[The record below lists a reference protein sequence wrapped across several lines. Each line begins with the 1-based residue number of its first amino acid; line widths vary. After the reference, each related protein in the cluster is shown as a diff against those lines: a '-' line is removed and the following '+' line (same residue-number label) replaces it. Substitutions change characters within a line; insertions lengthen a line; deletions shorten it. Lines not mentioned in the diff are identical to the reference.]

1 MSNREKGILVFMAIV
16 VLYGIY
22 SFFLASSP
30 KLAAVNRGIS
40 IDDISKFIGEV
51 NASLKEDSTEK
62 NTYVLV
68 QARANWAQDPFL
80 PARARVAKSDIV
92 VETSP
97 GASSEE
103 VSYRYSGYIKM
114 GNRKLAIIN
123 GLEYELG
130 DELKQGGKVL
140 KEIGSMQVV
149 IGGPNEDNNL
159 TLLLDE
165 TK

>member
-1 MSNREKGILVFMAIV
+1 MSNREKGILVFMAIA

-30 KLAAVNRGIS
+30 KPVAVNRGKS
-40 IDDISKFIGEV
+40 IDDITQFIGEV
-51 NASLKEDSTEK
+51 TDSLKEDSSEK
-62 NTYVLV
+62 NTYVLA
-68 QARANWAQDPFL
+68 QAKAQWTQDPFL
-80 PARARVAKSDIV
+80 PARALTAKSDIV
-92 VETSP
+92 VETLP

-130 DELKQGGKVL
+130 NELKQGGKVV
-140 KEIGSMQVV
+140 KEIGPMQIV
-149 IGGPNEDNNL
+149 IGNPNEDNNL